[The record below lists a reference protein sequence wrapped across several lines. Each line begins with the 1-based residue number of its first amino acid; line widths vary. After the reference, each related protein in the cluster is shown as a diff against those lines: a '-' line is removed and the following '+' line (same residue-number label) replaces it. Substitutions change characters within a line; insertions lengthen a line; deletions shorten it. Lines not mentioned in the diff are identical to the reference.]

1 WAQYE
6 DLKIRERSHFVA
18 IRGATHPI
26 LNIIGPDRLIHT
38 IHRLRME
45 SPDAPLL
52 IQRMI
57 HSTWCGKAESDESNI
72 RINVNE
78 GMMILDPDIYVVNN
92 AGECTRQT
100 LQPKQRK
107 MIRHVDGSA
116 KVIQREGER
125 EPIATE
131 YLKRIVE
138 VEIRVGRDVGWSM
151 DDNERLGLIGLL

>member
-6 DLKIRERSHFVA
+6 DLKIRERTHFVA
-18 IRGATHPI
+18 VRGATHPI

-78 GMMILDPDIYVVNN
+78 GMMILDPDIYVVNS

-116 KVIQREGER
+116 KVVER
-125 EPIATE
+125 EEERVPMPTD
-131 YLKRIVE
+131 YLKRIAE
-138 VEIRVGRDVGWSM
+138 LIARAAADIGWAI
-151 DDNERLGLIGLL
+151 DDN